1 MSLLKNFLFLRLVT
15 ITDGQ
20 LWILAVIWAGFVVL
34 GLWSIFSAPRPL
46 AAKIFW
52 SLIIICLP
60 IVGLLAYVL
69 ACLLTSE
76 WELLQQMGFFS
87 RSRKT
92 IIESIQKTQN

>member
-1 MSLLKNFLFLRLVT
+1 MTLLNNFIFLRLVT

-20 LWILAVIWAGFVVL
+20 KWLLAGIWVFLVVL
-34 GLWSIFSAPRPL
+34 GLWSIFSTPRSVVV
-46 AAKIFW
+46 KIFW

-69 ACLLTSE
+69 ACLLSGE
-76 WELLQQMGFFS
+76 WDLLQQMGFFS

-92 IIESIQKTQN
+92 IIESIQPTKN